1 MGVKGTGTDQTF
13 YFPQESRMILAKVSD
28 HEGPGN
34 SFNTTK
40 QKLTFHLGSYS
51 LLIVA
56 LTSSYV

>member
-1 MGVKGTGTDQTF
+1 
-13 YFPQESRMILAKVSD
+13 MILAKVSD